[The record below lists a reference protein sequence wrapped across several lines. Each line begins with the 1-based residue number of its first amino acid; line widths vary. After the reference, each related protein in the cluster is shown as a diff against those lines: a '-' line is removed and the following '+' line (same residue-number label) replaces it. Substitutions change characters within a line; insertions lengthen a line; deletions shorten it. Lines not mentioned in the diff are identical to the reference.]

1 MTIGTDP
8 FTGAQLLPNITGIR
22 YGVSCHMITQYLNL
36 RGCLPVQFIADQ
48 CGVYVLRV
56 LVLLLAC
63 VKLGGRTPAAPV

>member
-1 MTIGTDP
+1 M
-8 FTGAQLLPNITGIR
+8 
-22 YGVSCHMITQYLNL
+22 VCHMITQYLNL

>member
-1 MTIGTDP
+1 M
-8 FTGAQLLPNITGIR
+8 
-22 YGVSCHMITQYLNL
+22 VCHMITQYD
-36 RGCLPVQFIADQ
+36 LPVQFIADQ